1 MNMTNTPMEEF
12 KLTNN
17 LATEETNL
25 QWKYG
30 SKTYNI
36 VSRGMVMYLAGA
48 KGSYKSTLTRG
59 FLAAALNP
67 DGYMGYTYKPNGKMI
82 VLIDTESPLDI
93 FQRSMRDLLKMSNLT
108 EFPSNFKMFR
118 LAMIVDPVERRA
130 AVMDF
135 IRQNKDNIDIIAI
148 DLLADLVL
156 DESSIEE
163 SNNLLQEVTAL
174 AEISKSLVIITSHT
188 TESGG
193 LLNHL
198 GKKIDRKSRTG
209 LSLYKT
215 LGWVIVMPTK
225 DTYEP
230 LPVSEFKVTEERLL
244 MPGDYIPFGVFSKP
258 KIY

>member
-1 MNMTNTPMEEF
+1 MEEF
-12 KLTNN
+12 KLTDEIGV
-17 LATEETNL
+17 EETDL

-30 SKTYNI
+30 NKQYKI

-93 FQRSMRDLLKMSNLT
+93 FQRSMRDLLKMANLKT
-108 EFPSNFKMFR
+108 FPSNFKMFR
-118 LAMIVDPVERRA
+118 LAMIVDPEERRA
-130 AVMDF
+130 TIMKF
-135 IRQNKDNIDIIAI
+135 IRDNRDNIDMIAI
-148 DLLADLVL
+148 DLLADLVK
-156 DESSIEE
+156 DESSIEQ
-163 SNNLLQEVTAL
+163 SNDLLQEITAL
-174 AEISKSLVIITSHT
+174 ADINKALVIITSHT
-188 TESGG
+188 TDSGG

-230 LPVSEFKVTEERLL
+230 LPVSEFRVTEERLL
-244 MPGDYIPFGVFSKP
+244 EPGNYIPFGVFTKP